1 MSKLLEKG
9 TKDGE
14 KYSPS
19 LQKIMDEQKRSNE
32 EFRTF
37 VKEEVLPL
45 TKEMKKEVKKNA
57 RQANKFLKKALRELQ

>member
-1 MSKLLEKG
+1 MSKLLEEG

-19 LQKIMDEQKRSNE
+19 LQEIIDEQKQSNE

-37 VKEEVLPL
+37 IKEEVLPL
-45 TKEMKKEVKKNA
+45 TKEMKKEVKKDT
-57 RQANKFLKKALRELQ
+57 RQATKFLKKALRELQ